1 MSKEA
6 IKSAAVSYEQR
17 GDVGVWSV
25 DDMAVALN
33 SGDLEDG
40 EKHFRE
46 VASQPSMSAA
56 VVVVGNA
63 ENISEE
69 ELAHVN
75 EQWTQL
81 AEVTELDAVAYV
93 ADGVARFAISQK
105 NEADGIETRGFEDPD
120 AAVEWAERF

>member
-1 MSKEA
+1 MSKTLPT
-6 IKSAAVSYEQR
+6 STAVSYEQH
-17 GDVGVWSV
+17 GDVGVWTI
-25 DDMAVALN
+25 DDMAAALD

-46 VASQPSMSAA
+46 VAGQPSMSAA

-75 EQWTQL
+75 ERWTQL
-81 AEVTELDAVAYV
+81 AEATGIDATAYV

-105 NEADGIETRGFEDPD
+105 NEADGIETRGFEELD
-120 AAVEWAERF
+120 AAVEWAARF